1 MTRTKTGLSIHLVAV
16 SSLLMLVAACSGPV
30 ATEWITVK
38 ARTPTGDGFVTYA
51 APSTIR
57 KTASRVKMWSLIDS
71 TVIQGDALDRPRF
84 SWIDEWEY
92 DCQEQTL
99 RPLRFSEYSG
109 KMGTGENVFTQ
120 TLPGSLG
127 MSVNPGTVSETLWK
141 LACGK
146 E

>member
-1 MTRTKTGLSIHLVAV
+1 MIRTKTGLRIQLVAV
-16 SSLLMLVAACSGPV
+16 SYLLMLVAACSGPV

-38 ARTPTGDGFVTYA
+38 DRTPTGDGFVTYA

-57 KTASRVKMWSLIDS
+57 KTFTKVKMWSMIDS
-71 TVIQGDALDRPRF
+71 TVIQGDGLDRPRF

-92 DCQEQTL
+92 DCREKTL

-109 KMGTGENVFTQ
+109 KMGTGENVYTQ
-120 TLPGSLG
+120 TLPGSQW
-127 MSVNPGTVSETLWK
+127 MSVNPGSVSETLWK